1 MNVSRKGVKIFIGVF
16 VLLIAYNELVQCN
29 IRSRQKEMDDILNK
43 SAQRKDTLHQL
54 IIDTA
59 NKPTDTL

>member
-16 VLLIAYNELVQCN
+16 VILIGFNELVQWN
-29 IRSRQKEMDDILNK
+29 IRSRQKEMNDILYK
-43 SAQRKDTLHQL
+43 AHQRKDTLNQL
-54 IIDTA
+54 IINSA